1 MPVEKMTLPERVQ
14 VLESRLGV
22 SIARQDLAIEA
33 LTHKTYVNENP
44 DQRLKDNQRLE
55 FFGDAVLNLAV
66 SDRLWR
72 RFPDV
77 PEGFLTK
84 VRARLVHEEG
94 LALVARRIP
103 LGDLLLLGRGE
114 DKYKGREKNSLLADA
129 VEAVFGAVYLSAGMD
144 PVLQLVDRFFAELI
158 DEAASNLDKDYKTAL
173 GQLVHERLK
182 MPPRYRVVSESG
194 PEHSKIFEVEV
205 IIGEESFARAT
216 GRSKKEAE
224 QAAARV
230 TLDMLPQ
237 RLAQAAAAPPSP
249 PGSEPRAPG
258 EASSAPSEAETSRDD
273 TLA

>member
-1 MPVEKMTLPERVQ
+1 VEKPTLAERVQ
-14 VLESRLGV
+14 LLESRLGV
-22 SIARQDLAIEA
+22 SISRQDLAVEA

-44 DQRLKDNQRLE
+44 ELRLKDNQRLE
-55 FFGDAVLNLAV
+55 FFGDAVVNLAV
-66 SDRLWR
+66 ADRLWR

-114 DKYKGREKNSLLADA
+114 DKYRGREKNSLLADA
-129 VEAVFGAVYLSAGMD
+129 LEAVFGAVYLSSGME
-144 PVLQLVDRFFAELI
+144 PVLQLVDRFFVELI
-158 DEAASNLDKDYKTAL
+158 DEAASSLDKDYKTAL
-173 GQLVHERLK
+173 GQLVHERMK

-230 TLDMLPQ
+230 TLDMLSR
-237 RLAQAAAAPPSP
+237 RLAQGAAPSP
-249 PGSEPRAPG
+249 ESDTPAP
-258 EASSAPSEAETSRDD
+258 AETSRDD
-273 TLA
+273 TPA

>member
-1 MPVEKMTLPERVQ
+1 VEKLNLAERVQ

-22 SIARQDLAIEA
+22 SIPRQDLAIEA

-44 DQRLKDNQRLE
+44 DLRLKDNQRLE
-55 FFGDAVLNLAV
+55 FFGDAVVNLAV
-66 SDRLWR
+66 ADRLWR
-72 RFPDV
+72 RYPDV

-129 VEAVFGAVYLSAGMD
+129 MEAVFGAVYLGAGMD

-158 DEAASNLDKDYKTAL
+158 DEAATSLDKDYKTAL
-173 GQLVHERLK
+173 GQLIHERLK
-182 MPPRYRVVSESG
+182 MPPKYRVVSESG

-205 IIGEESFARAT
+205 LIGEEPFARAT

-237 RLAQAAAAPPSP
+237 RLASNPAAVPASEPRPRGQEPAAPPP
-249 PGSEPRAPG
+249 D
-258 EASSAPSEAETSRDD
+258 ETSRDD
-273 TLA
+273 TPA

>member
-1 MPVEKMTLPERVQ
+1 MTVSSPEKLSLAGRVQ
-14 VLESRLGV
+14 LLESRLGV
-22 SIARQDLAIEA
+22 TISRQDLAIEA

-44 DQRLKDNQRLE
+44 DLRLKDNQRLE
-55 FFGDAVLNLAV
+55 FFGDAVVNLAV
-66 SDRLWR
+66 ADRLWR
-72 RFPDV
+72 RYPDV

-129 VEAVFGAVYLSAGMD
+129 MEAVFGAVYLSGGME

-158 DEAASNLDKDYKTAL
+158 DEAATSLDKDYKTAL

-182 MPPRYRVVSESG
+182 MPPKYRVVSESG
-194 PEHSKIFEVEV
+194 PEHSKTFEVEV
-205 IIGEESFARAT
+205 IIGEEPFARAT

-230 TLDMLPQ
+230 TLDMFSQ
-237 RLAQAAAAPPSP
+237 RLAPNPAPAPA
-249 PGSEPRAPG
+249 SEP
-258 EASSAPSEAETSRDD
+258 SAPTPDETSRGD
-273 TLA
+273 TPT